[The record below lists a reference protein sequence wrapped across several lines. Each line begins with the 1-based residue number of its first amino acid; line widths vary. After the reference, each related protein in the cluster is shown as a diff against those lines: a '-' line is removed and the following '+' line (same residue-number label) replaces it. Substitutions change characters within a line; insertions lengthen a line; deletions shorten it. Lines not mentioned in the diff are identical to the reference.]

1 MLILRV
7 EDGSKYKD
15 TEDRVSSRVGQIYI
29 ASSFK
34 CCQDSWIAR
43 IDRVSSEIFVSKCN
57 TRTKQIFHPRQ
68 FRRFFVARR
77 ITRIGKNS
85 MWPSHVPF
93 IRAFNR
99 QPWNRFF
106 FFFFFFVLS
115 EHGSLANFPS
125 LCFVTTIKFG
135 IQKYMIIFNL
145 WNTHRRSYDPP
156 KNNERIENKDW
167 NRCSFVPYYAIT
179 EISQNFMEWYVDS
192 VSRLRIYLRVKES
205 SPNSPCILRQ
215 SRFRWRQLP
224 LFVFENVHEFYRGIL
239 TRFCPIII
247 FSCYYFFFFPLD
259 TMRIRKHLS
268 IDEWKRMASKLLGRI
283 YDRFIESRLS
293 NYWEDHWLKYKYRF
307 HETLRSLSKGPHGNF
322 TFLVATYY

>member
-34 CCQDSWIAR
+34 KCCQDSWIAK

-145 WNTHRRSYDPP
+145 WNTHRRSYDPSQ
-156 KNNERIENKDW
+156 EQW
-167 NRCSFVPYYAIT
+167 ANR
-179 EISQNFMEWYVDS
+179 
-192 VSRLRIYLRVKES
+192 K
-205 SPNSPCILRQ
+205 
-215 SRFRWRQLP
+215 
-224 LFVFENVHEFYRGIL
+224 
-239 TRFCPIII
+239 
-247 FSCYYFFFFPLD
+247 
-259 TMRIRKHLS
+259 
-268 IDEWKRMASKLLGRI
+268 
-283 YDRFIESRLS
+283 
-293 NYWEDHWLKYKYRF
+293 
-307 HETLRSLSKGPHGNF
+307 
-322 TFLVATYY
+322 

>member
-1 MLILRV
+1 M
-7 EDGSKYKD
+7 
-15 TEDRVSSRVGQIYI
+15 DRNTKIRRTVVFLPVGQIYI
-29 ASSFK
+29 ASSFRK

-145 WNTHRRSYDPP
+145 WNHTHRRSYDPP
-156 KNNERIENKDW
+156 KNNERIKNKDW

-192 VSRLRIYLRVKES
+192 VSRLRIYLGVKES

-224 LFVFENVHEFYRGIL
+224 LFVFENIHEF
-239 TRFCPIII
+239 
-247 FSCYYFFFFPLD
+247 
-259 TMRIRKHLS
+259 
-268 IDEWKRMASKLLGRI
+268 
-283 YDRFIESRLS
+283 
-293 NYWEDHWLKYKYRF
+293 
-307 HETLRSLSKGPHGNF
+307 
-322 TFLVATYY
+322 